1 MASTQLGTSTV
12 ADSITH
18 GRNLVVVSSG
28 RLYAVW
34 NDGTDV
40 VYQYSD
46 NNGASWS
53 SKTVVWAGNNTYMPT
68 AFYDWTNDRLNIVG
82 AGGNNSAHA
91 LKMRAITSNVS
102 SGTPGSLTADTTIDA
117 GGANAGVCRPYAFIS
132 DTASNPRYWII
143 AVKITAATT
152 YETRVWYVA
161 AGSAADTGG
170 NWSTTNFTNLG
181 GNSDANSSKCGVGGW
196 WPSSGVDKVTLVFQE
211 GSNDVDHE
219 TVTFDPTAAT
229 PTPGTVGAVTGSAH
243 QNPVNIFGEGAI
255 LSCIAAPDYFLVT
268 SFEAT
273 SADVNFFKTV
283 NGTTWTQ
290 PNAGW
295 IDEVMGRHALASNFS
310 TKIWL
315 VYATVYGALAT
326 IDEPLE
332 YRELNMATDTWGS
345 PVSFSDTQGNG
356 IAVAEDAVFGKL
368 NVLYRGST
376 GSPFTHRSDF
386 VQLASKVNLL
396 RDLLENPVAIDAAL
410 WVQDPNGGSIT
421 PTSTGVVLVTP
432 TSTNVVSVNSLDF
445 WDAIAS
451 RCFIEL
457 ADPGADTKMSLSLR
471 IDADNHVAVDQDGAD
486 LIAIKRVA
494 GTETPLA
501 TVTYNPSTMKFWSI
515 REAGGTTF
523 WEYSTNGLTW
533 TLLHSVA
540 SPINLSAIKPRF
552 SAWSESGISETA
564 KFRRLNFPGS
574 QVAVPTTDSVDGSW
588 TDQAGGTSLF
598 AAIDETVPS
607 DSDYIRSPIG
617 PANSGCR
624 VKLAT
629 LADPTSSDD
638 HRIHWRT
645 GKDFVGG
652 PQINMTVK
660 LYQGGGDSLGAG
672 TLIATFARNNV
683 GQALTTFVE
692 SLSGAEADAI
702 TNYADL
708 YLEFFANQV

>member
-1 MASTQLGTSTV
+1 MAFPTTSVLSSFTGSDEDPLSEGGAWSGPVLNGGRLVERLSNMAAHSNNPDATNAASMYWNATQYGPDIEVYASVPTYVASATRSVAVWGRIHNPGNATTMEAYIGAYTNGVGWRLFKVTSGSTFTQIGSTTASPALVSGDKIGLEVIGTS
-12 ADSITH
+12 
-18 GRNLVVVSSG
+18 LK
-28 RLYAVW
+28 LYHFTGGSWVERCS
-34 NDGTDV
+34 GTD
-40 VYQYSD
+40 SAIT
-46 NNGASWS
+46 GAGFIGVEFGIGNTDSRMDDFGGG
-53 SKTVVWAGNNTYMPT
+53 TVV
-68 AFYDWTNDRLNIVG
+68 
-82 AGGNNSAHA
+82 
-91 LKMRAITSNVS
+91 
-102 SGTPGSLTADTTIDA
+102 TI
-117 GGANAGVCRPYAFIS
+117 
-132 DTASNPRYWII
+132 
-143 AVKITAATT
+143 
-152 YETRVWYVA
+152 
-161 AGSAADTGG
+161 
-170 NWSTTNFTNLG
+170 
-181 GNSDANSSKCGVGGW
+181 
-196 WPSSGVDKVTLVFQE
+196 Q
-211 GSNDVDHE
+211 
-219 TVTFDPTAAT
+219 
-229 PTPGTVGAVTGSAH
+229 
-243 QNPVNIFGEGAI
+243 
-255 LSCIAAPDYFLVT
+255 
-268 SFEAT
+268 
-273 SADVNFFKTV
+273 
-283 NGTTWTQ
+283 
-290 PNAGW
+290 
-295 IDEVMGRHALASNFS
+295 
-310 TKIWL
+310 
-315 VYATVYGALAT
+315 
-326 IDEPLE
+326 
-332 YRELNMATDTWGS
+332 
-345 PVSFSDTQGNG
+345 
-356 IAVAEDAVFGKL
+356 
-368 NVLYRGST
+368 
-376 GSPFTHRSDF
+376 
-386 VQLASKVNLL
+386 KVNLL

-432 TSTNVVSVNSLDF
+432 TTTNVVSVNSLDF

-457 ADPGADTKMSLSLR
+457 ADPGADTKMALSLR
-471 IDADNHVAVDQDGAD
+471 IDANNYVAVDQDGAD
-486 LIAIKRVA
+486 LIAVKCVG
-494 GTETPLA
+494 GTQTSLA
-501 TVTYNPSTMKFWSI
+501 TITYNPSTMKFWSI

-523 WEYSTNGLTW
+523 WEYSANGLTW

-540 SPINLSAIKPRF
+540 SPIDLSAIKPRF

-607 DSDYIRSPIG
+607 DSDYIRSPVG
-617 PANSGCR
+617 PSNSGCR